1 MRLPDLLAYA
11 GKILSPGFIHWDP
24 LCELQFGD
32 EVIEQNVVTEIFIHD
47 NTHTS
52 LVIMLDKKHD
62 CSCKVVVVHERG
74 GYKDASLLWKYF
86 I

>member
-1 MRLPDLLAYA
+1 MQEKYCLPAHRPA
-11 GKILSPGFIHWDP
+11 FIHRDP
-24 LCELQFGD
+24 LCEFQFGD

-62 CSCKVVVVHERG
+62 CSCKVVVVHEREDIRMLPCCG
-74 GYKDASLLWKYF
+74 STLFDST
-86 I
+86 